1 MIPYAFSR
9 LDQPSVPK
17 GHEIDCSIHVLKAY
31 LSTQYHNSPSI
42 KIAVREQQE
51 SSQYGSEGAEK
62 ESSRLKWLIVR
73 QQSGVILVSHIFAR
87 YLPNLRFGT
96 ILPWARSSRVDG
108 LAYRLYSVPGNQGD
122 PRQMT

>member
-1 MIPYAFSR
+1 VIPYAFSR

-87 YLPNLRFGT
+87 YLPNLRFGPAT
-96 ILPWARSSRVDG
+96 TLTSTWC
-108 LAYRLYSVPGNQGD
+108 RLGTCEYCCSKYLQS
-122 PRQMT
+122 